1 MALKSDRYLSNLIID
16 FEILCPLR
24 RAGSLFS
31 AGSIVGVPETRDR
44 ISLAIADQA
53 SASSRNQ
60 RDRIGGTLGELGGN
74 GPAHSCAC
82 ARAYTLM
89 EYLIGRNN
97 YRR

>member
-31 AGSIVGVPETRDR
+31 ADSIVGVPETRDR
-44 ISLAIADQA
+44 ISLAIADRA

-60 RDRIGGTLGELGGN
+60 RDRIGGTLGETGREWTGTLV
-74 GPAHSCAC
+74 CVRAC
-82 ARAYTLM
+82 LYARGISNWP
-89 EYLIGRNN
+89 E
-97 YRR
+97 